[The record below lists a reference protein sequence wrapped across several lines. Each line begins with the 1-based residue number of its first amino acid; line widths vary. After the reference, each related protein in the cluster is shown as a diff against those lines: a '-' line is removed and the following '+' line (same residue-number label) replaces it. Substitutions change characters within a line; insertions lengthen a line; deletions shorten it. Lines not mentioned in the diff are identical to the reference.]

1 MFKKRKS
8 KADALREKLEAVV
21 KDKEAVERVLR
32 EALGSNIADF
42 YATQQQNQPQRLV
55 NEDGSWV
62 PFFEAN
68 GKTYYILN
76 PKIGLS
82 VFRQR
87 ELDKMSP
94 VVAYD
99 AGLSEIT
106 ASMYRI
112 KQKCNTLSTST
123 PDIVGLIEE
132 VVNIERGIQESNRKW
147 GASMMMC
154 TLVIYEA
161 GEDLKTWDIDHAH
174 RKIND
179 WVEGGFVYDDFFTLA
194 TQWSTRKITLR
205 AKLIEEIKRG
215 LRVFGFRDLP

>member
-8 KADALREKLEAVV
+8 KADAL
-21 KDKEAVERVLR
+21 KERLQDTQDVAEVLR
-32 EALGSNIADF
+32 ETLGSNIADF
-42 YATQQQNQPQRLV
+42 YATEQQNQVGRLI

-62 PFFEAN
+62 PSFEAN

-76 PKIGLS
+76 PKTGLS

-106 ASMYRI
+106 ASMHRI
-112 KQKCNTLSTST
+112 RQKCNTLGTPT

-132 VVNIERGIQESNRKW
+132 VVNIERGIQEANRKW

-161 GEDLKTWDIDHAH
+161 GEDMKTWDVDHAH

-179 WVEGGFVYDDFFTLA
+179 WVKEGYVYDDFFTLG

-205 AKLIEEIKRG
+205 AKLVEEIRRG
-215 LRVFGFRDLP
+215 LRVFGFRDLQ